1 MLNSLTVDVEEW
13 FHICGVDALRPDMWP
28 RLPSRVE
35 SNTRLVL
42 DELNHAGITGTF
54 FVVGWVAT
62 RYPAL
67 VEAIRAA
74 GHQVGS
80 HSFWHRRV
88 YELDPELFAT
98 DLQDSVDALRAAGV
112 AEVTAFRA
120 PEWSINRRSE
130 WALDVLARQGFRIDA
145 SMAPLRIVGDVSF
158 PREPSIRSTP
168 SGPILEMPP
177 LVADRFG
184 HVMPMGWGWGLRM
197 SAPARV
203 LREIERAN
211 RQGRPAVLTIHP
223 WELDPDPPRITL
235 PARLRFAHYFRL
247 DGFRERLRTILHSA
261 RFGPLHA
268 VAERAGSR

>member
-28 RLPSRVE
+28 QLPSRVE

-184 HVMPMGWGWGLRM
+184 HVMPMGWGWGC
-197 SAPARV
+197 
-203 LREIERAN
+203 
-211 RQGRPAVLTIHP
+211 G
-223 WELDPDPPRITL
+223 
-235 PARLRFAHYFRL
+235 
-247 DGFRERLRTILHSA
+247 
-261 RFGPLHA
+261 
-268 VAERAGSR
+268 

>member
-1 MLNSLTVDVEEW
+1 VLNSLTVDVEEW

-28 RLPSRVE
+28 QLPSRVE

-67 VEAIRAA
+67 VDAIRAA

-158 PREPSIRSTP
+158 PREPSVRSTP

-223 WELDPDPPRITL
+223 WELDPEPPRITL

-268 VAERAGSR
+268 AAERAGSR

>member
-28 RLPSRVE
+28 QLPSRVE

-158 PREPSIRSTP
+158 PREPSIRSTL

>member
-28 RLPSRVE
+28 QLPSRVE

-54 FVVGWVAT
+54 FVVGWVAA

-67 VEAIRAA
+67 VEAIRTA

-98 DLQDSVDALRAAGV
+98 DLQASVQALHAAGV

-130 WALDVLARQGFRIDA
+130 WALEVLARQGFRIDA

-211 RQGRPAVLTIHP
+211 REGRPAVLTIHP